1 LLLRSE
7 KDIRRELT
15 VKMFESGFTLLH
27 LRLLERELDDIYRKY
42 FEKKEGLDARP
53 NLQRV
58 RSAVQ

>member
-1 LLLRSE
+1 
-7 KDIRRELT
+7 
-15 VKMFESGFTLLH
+15 LH